1 MVDSIWDDRT
11 AQILQVRDISIFGAM
26 IKVFYHQQQHSP
38 LFFLLFNTAIAQP
51 TPLLTEIASKGQFF
65 RHAPHSIHESK
76 SIITAFFPTI
86 PMTS

>member
-1 MVDSIWDDRT
+1 MADSTWDDGT
-11 AQILQVRDISIFGAM
+11 AQILHARDISMFGSM

-65 RHAPHSIHESK
+65 RHAPHSIHESR
-76 SIITAFFPTI
+76 SIITAFLAAI